1 MAHIQNISK
10 ISQFADEILYLK
22 KSSGDLKTLASQ
34 YITIIK
40 SNIETIKFYPAIN
53 AELRGSLEKKNFN
66 IANAQEKID
75 KLNGA
80 LKKIVY
86 IKQSINSY
94 DTITDN
100 VIRLKSDIDNFK
112 QKILSQIQQVKLS
125 NIDVVYNQVI
135 SKYNEFNQQTT
146 YVGDIRGKYARLKQV
161 FDTNRSIVNTFP
173 KIDKELTDFISAMGL
188 DEHKVDYY
196 LKTVNEVLA
205 KLGNI
210 KDDVNTLN
218 RIPKEDSL
226 AIDARTITNIYG
238 IPNSVIYDS
247 AIQTADIAR
256 KNIEAINATLNKLQN
271 IRSFFKQIQTN
282 FQSNKDHIFSDEY
295 NKIIQEI
302 NHIQPL
308 MYAKLNPNFL
318 SIESQLKQIDSQI
331 KAHISNFNSKN
342 GDAQNLSQ
350 KLNANKT
357 KYWLEDYN
365 AISSKIQSLKSGQK
379 SENFRNIDNEIS
391 TKNQV
396 KSNEIDS
403 FSRQNLYLLNA
414 SGQLLILNNNYI
426 NSLVARSDF
435 EKFALSFQ
443 KYGTLKKLGYK
454 IKDIVTALVKFLLK
468 PKTLKFIGILIAIA
482 LGIYFVM
489 SYWQV
494 ILIIGIIVI
503 IIFGLLKK

>member
-10 ISQFADEILYLK
+10 ISQFADEILYLR
-22 KSSGDLKTLASQ
+22 KSSVDLKALATH
-34 YITIIK
+34 YITVIK
-40 SNIETIKFYPAIN
+40 SNNETIKFYPEID
-53 AELRGSLEKKNFN
+53 AELRASLEKKNFN

-100 VIRLKSDIDNFK
+100 VIRQKSDIDNFK
-112 QKILSQIQQVKLS
+112 QKILSQIQQIKLTD
-125 NIDVVYNQVI
+125 IDVIYNQVI

-146 YVGDIRGKYARLKQV
+146 YVGDIRGKYAKLKQV
-161 FDTNRSIVNTFP
+161 VDSNRGIVNTFP
-173 KIDKELTDFISAMGL
+173 KVDKELTNFIVAMGL

-205 KLGNI
+205 KLRNI

-226 AIDARTITNIYG
+226 AIDAKTITNIHG
-238 IPNSVIYDS
+238 IPNSVAYDS
-247 AIQTADIAR
+247 AIQTADIAQ

-271 IRSFFKQIQTN
+271 IRSDFKQLQTN
-282 FQSNKDHIFSDEY
+282 LQSNKNHIFSDEY
-295 NKIIQEI
+295 NKVNQEI
-302 NHIQPL
+302 NNIQPL
-308 MYAKLNPNFL
+308 IYVKLNPNFL
-318 SIESQLKQIDSQI
+318 IVESQLKQIDNQI
-331 KAHISNFNSKN
+331 KAQISDFNTKN
-342 GDAQNLSQ
+342 GEAQNLLQ

-365 AISSKIQSLKSGQK
+365 IILSRIQSLKNGQK
-379 SENFRNIDNEIS
+379 SDNSRNIDNEIS
-391 TKNQV
+391 TKHQV
-396 KSNEIDS
+396 KTNEIDS

-414 SGQLLILNNNYI
+414 SGQLSILNNNYT

-435 EKFALSFQ
+435 EKFASSFQ
-443 KYGTLKKLGYK
+443 KNEILKKLGYK
-454 IKDIVTALVKFLLK
+454 IKDIVTALVKFLIK
-468 PKTLKFIGILIAIA
+468 PKTIKFIGILIAIA

-489 SYWQV
+489 SYWQA

>member
-1 MAHIQNISK
+1 MIHIQNISK

-22 KSSGDLKTLASQ
+22 KSSGDLKALANQ
-34 YITIIK
+34 YVTIIK
-40 SNIETIKFYPAIN
+40 SNNDTIKFYPAID
-53 AELRGSLEKKNFN
+53 AELRDSLEKKNFN

-75 KLNGA
+75 KLNGT

-94 DTITDN
+94 DTIKDS
-100 VIRLKSDIDNFK
+100 VIRQKSDIDNFK
-112 QKILSQIQQVKLS
+112 QKILAQTQQVKLAD
-125 NIDVVYNQVI
+125 IDVIYNQVI

-161 FDTNRSIVNTFP
+161 IDANRSIVNTFP
-173 KIDKELTDFISAMGL
+173 KIDKELTGFIAAMGL
-188 DEHKVDYY
+188 DERKVDYY
-196 LKTVNEVLA
+196 LKNINEVLA

-210 KDDVNTLN
+210 KDDINALN
-218 RIPKEDSL
+218 RISKEDSL
-226 AIDARTITNIYG
+226 AIDARTITNIQG
-238 IPNSVIYDS
+238 IPNSVVYDS

-256 KNIEAINATLNKLQN
+256 KDIESINATLNKLQN
-271 IRSFFKQIQTN
+271 IRSYFKQLQTN
-282 FQSNKDHIFSDEY
+282 LQSNKNHIFSEEY
-295 NKIIQEI
+295 NKVNQEI

-308 MYAKLNPNFL
+308 IYAKLNPNFL
-318 SIESQLKQIDSQI
+318 SVESQLKQIDNQI
-331 KAHISNFNSKN
+331 KAHISDFNTKN
-342 GDAQNLSQ
+342 GEAQNLLQ

-365 AISSKIQSLKSGQK
+365 IILSKIQSLKNGQK

-391 TKNQV
+391 TKHQV

-414 SGQLLILNNNYI
+414 SGQLSILNNNYS
-426 NSLVARSDF
+426 NNLVARSDF
-435 EKFALSFQ
+435 EKFASSFQ
-443 KYGTLKKLGYK
+443 KNGILKKLGYK

-489 SYWQV
+489 SCWQA